1 MNFSE
6 IMAEWAFALF
16 TIAILSYLWKLN
28 YVYKIAETFSVGA
41 LLAHTFVNTWT
52 GSIEG
57 ICLKPLMSGT
67 VVRIVPLIFGLLIF
81 TRLSRQYA
89 WISRY
94 PTALLAGVG
103 MGVMFGATFD
113 AQVLTQ
119 IAMTA
124 SSFVEKDAFSA
135 VVILVG
141 VFVTLTYFI
150 YTQEHTGALGIS
162 ARLGRIFAMF
172 SFGMNYAAELIWYL
186 TLVVGILIRL
196 VDMWIKGAILGL

>member
-28 YVYKIAETFSVGA
+28 YVYKIAETFSVGS

-119 IAMTA
+119 ISMTA

>member
-1 MNFSE
+1 MTFNE
-6 IMAEWAFALF
+6 MMAAWTFALF
-16 TIAILSYLWKLN
+16 SLAILSYLWKLN
-28 YVYKIAETFSVGA
+28 YVYKLAETFSVGS

-57 ICLKPLMSGT
+57 ICFKPLMSGQIA
-67 VVRIVPLIFGLLIF
+67 RIVPLIFGLMIF

-103 MGVMFGATFD
+103 TGVMFGATFD
-113 AQVLTQ
+113 AQILTQ
-119 IAMTA
+119 LAMTA
-124 SSFVEKDAFSA
+124 QAFIDKDIFSA
-135 VVILVG
+135 LVILVG
-141 VFVTLTYFI
+141 VFATLTYFI
-150 YTQEHTGALGIS
+150 YTQEHTGAIGIS

-196 VDMWIKGAILGL
+196 VDLWIKGAILGL

>member
-1 MNFSE
+1 MNFGDM
-6 IMAEWAFALF
+6 MAAWTFALF
-16 TIAILSYLWKLN
+16 SLAILSYLWKLN
-28 YVYKIAETFSVGA
+28 YVYKIAETFSVGS

-67 VVRIVPLIFGLLIF
+67 VIRIVPLIFGFLIF

-89 WISRY
+89 WVSRY

-103 MGVMFGATFD
+103 TGVMFGATFD

-124 SSFVEKDAFSA
+124 TAFVEKDALSA

-141 VFVTLTYFI
+141 VFATLTYFI

-162 ARLGRIFAMF
+162 ARVGRIFAMF

-186 TLVVGILIRL
+186 TLVVGIIIRL
-196 VDMWIKGAILGL
+196 VDLWIKGAILGL

>member
-1 MNFSE
+1 MMAAWTFAIFS
-6 IMAEWAFALF
+6 L
-16 TIAILSYLWKLN
+16 AILSYLWKLN
-28 YVYKIAETFSVGA
+28 YVYKIAETFAVGS

-57 ICLKPLMSGT
+57 ICLKPLMSGQ
-67 VVRIVPLIFGLLIF
+67 VLRIVPLVFGFLIF

-103 MGVMFGATFD
+103 TGVMFGATFD
-113 AQVLTQ
+113 AQILTQ
-119 IAMTA
+119 MAMTA
-124 SSFVEKDAFSA
+124 SAFVDKDIFSA
-135 VVILVG
+135 LIILVG
-141 VFVTLTYFI
+141 VFVTLSYFI
-150 YTQEHTGALGIS
+150 YTQEHTGVLGIS
-162 ARLGRIFAMF
+162 ARLGRVFAMF

-196 VDMWIKGAILGL
+196 VDLWIKGAILGL